1 MTRRNWD
8 GRGGFWERN
17 DQMLAGEMHPMTQ
30 AIWVAAM
37 AVIGVATM
45 AMLWVVTRCARRAG
59 RAPTGVP
66 RASRARPR
74 PCPALA
80 S

>member
-1 MTRRNWD
+1 MARRNWD

-30 AIWVAAM
+30 AIWVAVM

-45 AMLWVVTRCARRAG
+45 AVLWVVTR
-59 RAPTGVP
+59 
-66 RASRARPR
+66 
-74 PCPALA
+74 
-80 S
+80 